1 MDSMNRRQFTLLLP
15 AAALVAGCNTE
26 QKPSAAASLRNNGGV
41 QDALKAMDN
50 AIVVLD
56 SQVVRFDDGNWR
68 SVVPAVESASAS
80 VRSAFED
87 LQRALGI
94 TE

>member
-1 MDSMNRRQFTLLLP
+1 MNRRDFALLLP
-15 AAALVAGCNTE
+15 AAALLAGCDSD
-26 QKPSAAASLRNNGGV
+26 QKSAAAATLLNSSGV

-87 LQRALGI
+87 LQRTLGV